1 LASIFISTALTTR
14 ILYSI
19 IFFITLLPLSLVAQK
34 KKKADEA
41 AAPTSLK
48 SREAEFYFTEGEKYF
63 ILEDF
68 AKALVYYQ
76 KALDILPTNATIHY
90 KIAEVLAQGSKQD
103 DLIRASLSIEQALKY
118 ERKNKF
124 FYLLGASIY
133 SNLSKFDRAAQ
144 LYEAMLQEVPG
155 TDEYLYELAILYQY
169 SNKPTEAI
177 KVYNRAESVF
187 GINETS
193 STQKQRIYWEM
204 DKINEAIE
212 EAEKLTKAFPD
223 EEQYAVGFAEL
234 LAQQNQLPR
243 AIAFLEKFIEENES
257 APSASVFLA
266 GLYRDTNEETKARKL
281 LSQIFDDPETDYT
294 SKLMVLGTYNAELN
308 NSKTKGTSDA
318 STEAFAVELLEKL
331 EKQYPDEVNTFI
343 LGGDLYLSVGKN
355 KDAERKYLQAI
366 ELGEV
371 NFEVWQNLLYLQ
383 TQMEAFDAVINSSEK
398 ALEFYPNQGMLYY
411 FNGLAHLRKRKY
423 REAITSLEQ
432 SKKLSV
438 NNPGMTS
445 EINAMLGDAFNATR
459 EYDKSDKAY
468 DEALAFNPN
477 NYSVLNNYSYYL
489 ALRKASLDKAE
500 KMSTLLI
507 KNNPDNP
514 TFLDTHAWVLY
525 TRQKYKEA
533 RKIIER
539 AIATGQAN
547 ATHIEHYGDIL
558 FQLGEVDQ
566 AVQQW
571 EKAKGM
577 LNASHETLNKKIA
590 NRKIYE

>member
-1 LASIFISTALTTR
+1 MTFIYSPRTLTTKT
-14 ILYSI
+14 LYS
-19 IFFITLLPLSLVAQK
+19 FLFILLLLPLSVVAQK
-34 KKKADEA
+34 KRKADDT
-41 AAPTSLK
+41 APASLK

-76 KALDILPTNATIHY
+76 KALDILPTHATIHY
-90 KIAEVLAQGSKQD
+90 KIAEVLARGSKQD

-118 ERKNKF
+118 ERKNKY

-133 SNLSKFDRAAQ
+133 SNLSRFERAAQ
-144 LYEAMLQEVPG
+144 LYETMLQEVPG
-155 TDEYLYELAILYQY
+155 TEDYLYELAILYQY
-169 SNKPTEAI
+169 SNKPAEAI
-177 KVYNRAESVF
+177 KTYNRAESFF

-193 STQKQRIYWEM
+193 STQKQRIYWEQ

-212 EAEKLTKAFPD
+212 EGEKLSKAFPD
-223 EEQYAVGFAEL
+223 EEQYAVALAEL

-243 AIAFLEKFIEENES
+243 AIRILEKFIEENTS
-257 APSASVFLA
+257 APQASVMLA
-266 GLYRDTNEETKARKL
+266 GLYRDTNEEKKAREL
-281 LSQIFDDPETDYT
+281 LVKIFNDPETDYN

-308 NSKTKGTSDA
+308 NSKTKG
-318 STEAFAVELLEKL
+318 STDTNKETFALELLEKL
-331 EKQYPDEVNTFI
+331 EKQYPEEVNTFI

-355 KDAERKYLQAI
+355 KEAEQKYLQAI
-366 ELGEV
+366 ALGEV

-383 TQMEAFDAVINSSEK
+383 TQMEAFDAVISTSEK
-398 ALEFYPNQGMLYY
+398 ALEYYPNQSMLYY

-423 REAITSLEQ
+423 KEAITSLEQ
-432 SKKLSV
+432 SKRLAT

-445 EINAMLGDAFNATR
+445 EINAMLGDAYNATK

-477 NYSVLNNYSYYL
+477 NYIVLNNYSYYL

-500 KMSTLLI
+500 KMSTLLV
-507 KNNPDNP
+507 KNNPDNAS
-514 TFLDTHAWVLY
+514 FLDTHAWVLY

-533 RKIIER
+533 RKFIER

-547 ATHIEHYGDIL
+547 ATHFEHYGDIL

-577 LNASHETLNKKIA
+577 LNASSETLNRKIA